1 MHYRTA
7 EAEMF
12 VFLTAVFRKQILVR
26 NVGQLDVKSVQRRAV
41 QKQSTTNIEGE
52 KSIIWVKSS
61 HIAPPNQNDIISI
74 IIQSNDYYV

>member
-1 MHYRTA
+1 
-7 EAEMF
+7 MF

-61 HIAPPNQNDIISI
+61 HIAPQIKMILLVLSSRVMIIMCKTELI
-74 IIQSNDYYV
+74 FFVH